1 MFRKGWRWT
10 KICESCFLSGTTEES
25 IGKRSVEQC
34 KNECYAKEGCKT
46 INYGIKDQ
54 VCWLV
59 YGKINAQS
67 RSRAYDD
74 NVAYSLEFGKNIRTR
89 FSVKSFNVIIMTPQ
103 IFKLC

>member
-34 KNECYAKEGCKT
+34 KNECYAKEGFKT
-46 INYGIKDQ
+46 INYGINDQ

-89 FSVKSFNVIIMTPQ
+89 YSVKNINV
-103 IFKLC
+103 